1 MLYIFSG
8 PSLDHSSISEKLTTD
23 SIICPPIKGGEIL
36 TLLSNEHSTK
46 PTHIHIIDGY
56 YYNVPSVRH
65 KEILQALKQG
75 IIVSGCSSMGA
86 IRAAEC
92 KDFGMIG
99 TGRIYE
105 YFASTFMSG
114 DDEIAVSHHP
124 EPRFEKISTPLINI
138 RFTIEDLCSSG
149 QLENVTGKE
158 IIDFYQQFSFS
169 DRHLKSL
176 RGHPRFDKYFK
187 LISDNYVDWKKID
200 ALSSLDLLC
209 NMTSSSSAA
218 LDQKFYSGYNH
229 VNFYNDSAITT
240 GKGIIDRSNLPE
252 TLSAT
257 NNLPKLLYDS
267 YNRSLAV
274 KFAKYLGIANSKSDI
289 DSFTSYVETL
299 KFHDIRFSNLPL
311 SYSNYSLEIID
322 QELLILKLHLWFI
335 DSSGLAGNLGS
346 VSDYF
351 SSSIPLEQSISSLS
365 AHDST
370 VFYDSF
376 LRLLSDLSPTPNEI
390 LSKYLGQS
398 REQFCSVSN
407 LSNVNKES

>member
-1 MLYIFSG
+1 
-8 PSLDHSSISEKLTTD
+8 
-23 SIICPPIKGGEIL
+23 
-36 TLLSNEHSTK
+36 
-46 PTHIHIIDGY
+46 
-56 YYNVPSVRH
+56 
-65 KEILQALKQG
+65 
-75 IIVSGCSSMGA
+75 
-86 IRAAEC
+86 
-92 KDFGMIG
+92 
-99 TGRIYE
+99 
-105 YFASTFMSG
+105 
-114 DDEIAVSHHP
+114 
-124 EPRFEKISTPLINI
+124 
-138 RFTIEDLCSSG
+138 
-149 QLENVTGKE
+149 LENVTGKE